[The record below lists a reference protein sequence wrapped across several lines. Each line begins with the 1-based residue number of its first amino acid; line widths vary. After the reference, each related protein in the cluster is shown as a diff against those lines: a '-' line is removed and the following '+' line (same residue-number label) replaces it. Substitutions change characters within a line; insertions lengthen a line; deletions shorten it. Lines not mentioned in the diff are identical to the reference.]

1 MRRVELTIALA
12 TGLAV
17 FGCGGGGGGSGG
29 GRASGF
35 LGGSGSPGIP
45 VTQSCDGFCANQ
57 RLSPEQ
63 VNLVCQ
69 QAVNEAIAQG
79 VQATCAVVDRVG
91 NPLAVYEMPGAP
103 QTVRIGSNNNDLA
116 FPGNGL
122 EDVPGGAN
130 QGTAQVATPTGLP
143 NLSAPISARFAAIS
157 KAGTAAYLSTQGNAF
172 TTRTASQ
179 IIQEHFNP
187 GEFMQ
192 AGGPLFG
199 VQFSQLPCGDIAR
212 KSPEIVPAQ
221 GGAGPKRL
229 PLGFAGDPGGVP
241 LYINGDPAGAV
252 GIEVDGIY
260 RVDPRTADDDVDI
273 EEIIA
278 LAAQRSFEASK
289 DRESRQITV
298 MGKLLRYTDLDTP
311 NPREIASPPVMDTN
325 LTTVTGASLVDVTTL
340 NPNAA
345 ANANFFRASGG
356 VVTGRRFLSAESG
369 YLLLEGDPND
379 PSKNGYF
386 NSNLESRMLVNPDGT
401 AFLGQNIVNPAIDPK
416 STIPVAGAVNNPR
429 PSLSPTPAN
438 NGLTAQEAGTIVV
451 NAIRVAQKSRAQI
464 RRGIQGPGFPFM
476 QVNISVV
483 DLAGNLNAFSG
494 TRDAPVFGTTV
505 SIQKARTAAFISRA
519 PNGADPNMPTSAA
532 DDLMA
537 DMQETIVPGVVDV
550 NVQTQSLGQYVLDA
564 RAFLAD
570 DTALANGKAFSD
582 RSGGNLSRPFFPD
595 GIDGNANGPFSK
607 PISSWS
613 PFNTGLQLD
622 LVITR
627 LLRSL
632 LADPTITSCT
642 GPELLEVRGGIQ
654 IFPGSVPIFKNG
666 VLVGGIGISGDGV
679 DQDDLIAFE
688 GLKQGGIALNPANTR
703 GFGDQP
709 GFVGNAPLAVRSDTI
724 RAAAPGGESGFLR
737 FVNCPPTP
745 FLNSD
750 AQNVCEN

>member
-1 MRRVELTIALA
+1 MRRVEMSIALVA
-12 TGLAV
+12 AV
-17 FGCGGGGGGSGG
+17 ASFGCSGGGGGSGG
-29 GRASGF
+29 GSASGF
-35 LGGSGSPGIP
+35 LGGSGSPGTP
-45 VTQSCDGFCANQ
+45 VNRVCDGFCEN
-57 RLSPEQ
+57 RFLSREQ

-69 QAVNEAIAQG
+69 QAVNEAMAQG
-79 VQATCAVVDRVG
+79 VSATCAVVDRVG

-103 QTVRIGSNNNDLA
+103 QTVTIGSNPNTVT

-130 QGTAQVATPTGLP
+130 RGSADVAMVDVA
-143 NLSAPISARFAAIS
+143 NPISARFAAIS

-212 KSPEIVPAQ
+212 RFVGVVPDHMM
-221 GGAGPKRL
+221 AGPKSL
-229 PLGFAGDPGGVP
+229 PLGFSGDPGGVP
-241 LYINGDPAGAV
+241 LYINGDPVGAV

-260 RVDPRTADDDVDI
+260 RVDRRTNDDDLDI
-273 EEIIA
+273 EEVIA
-278 LAAQRSFEASK
+278 LAAQRSFEAPK
-289 DRESRQITV
+289 DRESRLITV
-298 MGKLLRYTDLDTP
+298 MGKFLRYADLDTP
-311 NPREIASPPVMDTN
+311 NPGQILSAPVTATN
-325 LTTVTGASLVDVTTL
+325 LSTVTGATLVSVTT
-340 NPNAA
+340 ATGA
-345 ANANFFRASGG
+345 ANFFDASGG
-356 VVTGRRFLSAESG
+356 VRTGTRFLSAESG
-369 YLLLEGDPND
+369 YLGLPGDPNN
-379 PSKNGYF
+379 PTQNGYF
-386 NSNLESRMLVNPDGT
+386 NSNLPSRMLSNPDGT
-401 AFLGQNIVNPAIDPK
+401 AYLGQAVVDPASDPK
-416 STIPVAGAVNNPR
+416 ALIPVAGAVNNPR
-429 PSLSPTPAN
+429 SSLAPTPAN

-451 NAIRVAQKSRAQI
+451 NALRVAERSRAQI

-476 QVNISVV
+476 QVNVSVV

-494 TRDAPVFGTTV
+494 TPDAPVFGTTV
-505 SIQKARTAAFISRA
+505 AIQKARTAAFISRP
-519 PNGADPNMPTSAA
+519 PNGAEPNMPTSAA

-537 DMQETIVPGVVDV
+537 DVQQVVDPV
-550 NVQTQSLGQYVLDA
+550 NLPAMVQTQSLGQYVTDA

-570 DTALANGKAFSD
+570 QTALANGKAFSD

-595 GIDGNANGPFSK
+595 GIDGTPNGPFSK

-622 LVITR
+622 LILTR
-627 LLRSL
+627 LLRAL
-632 LADPTITSCT
+632 LFDPTIVGCT
-642 GPELLEVRGGIQ
+642 GNEVLEVRGGIQ

-688 GLKQGGIALNPANTR
+688 GLKQGGIELNPSNTS
-703 GFGDQP
+703 GFGDRV
-709 GFVGNAPLAVRSDTI
+709 GFVGNAPPAMRSDTI
-724 RAAAPGGESGFLR
+724 RVAVPGGESGFLR

-750 AQNVCEN
+750 SQNVCQN